1 MDQSGVDKDSI
12 HGIGFDAT
20 CSLVVLDAD
29 EKPVSVY
36 HGLCKIK
43 TKMYFILNACMVIF
57 LIKIVLQLRFQ
68 RKCSLIHVMAF
79 LLLKYYSTCTCTV
92 LISKLM
98 SSCL

>member
-43 TKMYFILNACMVIF
+43 TKTYFILNACMVIF
-57 LIKIVLQLRFQ
+57 LIKNSAAIKISEKMLTDTCNGIFVAQLLCQIINKIFKLYVRFFQ
-68 RKCSLIHVMAF
+68 L
-79 LLLKYYSTCTCTV
+79 
-92 LISKLM
+92 
-98 SSCL
+98 

>member
-43 TKMYFILNACMVIF
+43 TKMHLILNACVVIF
-57 LIKIVLQLRFQ
+57 LIEIVLQLRFQ
-68 RKCSLIHVMAF
+68 RKC
-79 LLLKYYSTCTCTV
+79 
-92 LISKLM
+92 
-98 SSCL
+98 